1 MVSAVNNL
9 TFDLEMGSEMEGGM
23 VYQDE
28 DGNLI
33 MYNHD
38 EMGEDDDDMGGEY
51 GMEGSPG
58 VSFIHASYN
67 CLFRI
72 KKSTSMRTQPFRTCP
87 HWIRCVSSAETSS
100 SPSMTTVA

>member
-1 MVSAVNNL
+1 MVGNW
-9 TFDLEMGSEMEGGM
+9 FIIFIEMGGSDMEGGM

-38 EMGEDDDDMGGEY
+38 EMGEDDDEMGDHDY

-58 VSFIHASYN
+58 VSPYNWKINFNDDVGPGNQLRWEPCIPEHAS
-67 CLFRI
+67 
-72 KKSTSMRTQPFRTCP
+72 S
-87 HWIRCVSSAETSS
+87 W
-100 SPSMTTVA
+100 

>member
-1 MVSAVNNL
+1 
-9 TFDLEMGSEMEGGM
+9 MGSEMEGGM

-58 VSFIHASYN
+58 VSLNPPLITVV
-67 CLFRI
+67 FRI
-72 KKSTSMRTQPFRTCP
+72 KRSISMRTQPFRTCP

-100 SPSMTTVA
+100 SPSTTTVA

>member
-1 MVSAVNNL
+1 MEEE
-9 TFDLEMGSEMEGGM
+9 DYGHEGGKFLATRSHYALGSDMDGQM

-38 EMGEDDDDMGGEY
+38 EMGEDDDGGEEGGEHMDHDDY

-58 VSFIHASYN
+58 VSRLTIYN
-67 CLFRI
+67 CCFY
-72 KKSTSMRTQPFRTCP
+72 
-87 HWIRCVSSAETSS
+87 
-100 SPSMTTVA
+100 